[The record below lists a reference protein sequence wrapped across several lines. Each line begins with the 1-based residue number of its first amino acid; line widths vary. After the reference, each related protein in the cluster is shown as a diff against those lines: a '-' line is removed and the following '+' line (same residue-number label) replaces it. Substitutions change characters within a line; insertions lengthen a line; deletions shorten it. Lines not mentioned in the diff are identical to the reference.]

1 MPQPVLLDTISAL
14 RIWRNAERRDGKRV
28 GLVPTMGAL
37 HHGHLSL
44 VNVIREE
51 AESVVT
57 SIFVNP
63 TQFAPTE
70 DFSKYPRAFERDLE
84 LLSEVECDAVF
95 APQVGEMY
103 PDGFSTAISLA
114 GPATVGLEDKF
125 RPTHFTGVATVVAKL
140 LLQSNA
146 DVAIFGE
153 KDYQQLAVIRQ
164 LARDLDLPVMILG
177 APTIREDDG
186 LAMSSRNTYLAG
198 RERSVAPLIHQT
210 LQEAAEAVRAGMPFD
225 AIEREATA
233 ALTDAGFAV
242 DYVAIRDSETLRE
255 PAKDAA
261 PSRLRLLAAAKIGT
275 TRLIDNIAAE

>member
-164 LARDLDLPVMILG
+164 LRAILIS
-177 APTIREDDG
+177 P
-186 LAMSSRNTYLAG
+186 
-198 RERSVAPLIHQT
+198 
-210 LQEAAEAVRAGMPFD
+210 
-225 AIEREATA
+225 
-233 ALTDAGFAV
+233 
-242 DYVAIRDSETLRE
+242 
-255 PAKDAA
+255 
-261 PSRLRLLAAAKIGT
+261 
-275 TRLIDNIAAE
+275 